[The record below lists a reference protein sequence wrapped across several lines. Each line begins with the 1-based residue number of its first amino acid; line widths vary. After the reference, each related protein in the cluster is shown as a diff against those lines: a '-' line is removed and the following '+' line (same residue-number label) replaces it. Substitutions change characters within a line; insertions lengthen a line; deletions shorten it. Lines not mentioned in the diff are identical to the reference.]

1 MKKINNLFKNINL
14 IHIIFIIIFIN
25 SSFQTQTENQRNL
38 KIKRIL
44 VIIIPG
50 GHSHNYVIQNL
61 FDYTLSHEDKFK
73 YEYHIILHNIDSNL
87 WEEKIKMNNNSFT
100 FFTYGDSLSYKESF
114 EEGIEDMT
122 NNPTFGYSGFNKAM
136 ILNIKQ
142 FMESDILQK
151 LKNAQ
156 QNHRQKYNED
166 YYDMIITDIPN
177 FIHKL
182 IIQELNI
189 KLCLYLEP
197 ALIPQL
203 FYPNFELNPAY
214 MPTIGSTYSDEMTFL
229 ERLSNSFTQTF
240 SQIIF
245 YLFQMYQ
252 SQLINSYGY
261 DMDNSVYI
269 NDAFHMFQ
277 YPLGLSF
284 PFSIPP
290 NWVLLNSIT
299 ANPAN
304 KIEDE
309 KLNIFLNKYKQ
320 NIYFSYGTIIK
331 NIINLEDLID
341 IFKYLKNNNIGV
353 VLSIRKELMN
363 DKEIKLLP
371 ENVYITRWLD
381 QNNLLGDKRVNLFVT
396 HGGYNS
402 VQESVYHGKPMIVLG
417 IGLDHHNVASLIKKR
432 KIGEV
437 FQSKNLINKNSI
449 INSIEKV
456 INEKEYYDNAKKYS
470 NIMKDL
476 KNPREEFKYWID
488 FGFKNGYQS
497 LQIPLYKYKFSW
509 IFVNGYDVAFI
520 WLIIFLIIV
529 IIIKKIINCIHDC
542 LCGKCENKHKKNKHF
557 KFD

>member
-1 MKKINNLFKNINL
+1 
-14 IHIIFIIIFIN
+14 
-25 SSFQTQTENQRNL
+25 
-38 KIKRIL
+38 
-44 VIIIPG
+44 
-50 GHSHNYVIQNL
+50 
-61 FDYTLSHEDKFK
+61 
-73 YEYHIILHNIDSNL
+73 
-87 WEEKIKMNNNSFT
+87 
-100 FFTYGDSLSYKESF
+100 
-114 EEGIEDMT
+114 
-122 NNPTFGYSGFNKAM
+122 
-136 ILNIKQ
+136 
-142 FMESDILQK
+142 
-151 LKNAQ
+151 
-156 QNHRQKYNED
+156 
-166 YYDMIITDIPN
+166 
-177 FIHKL
+177 
-182 IIQELNI
+182 
-189 KLCLYLEP
+189 
-197 ALIPQL
+197 
-203 FYPNFELNPAY
+203 
-214 MPTIGSTYSDEMTFL
+214 
-229 ERLSNSFTQTF
+229 
-240 SQIIF
+240 
-245 YLFQMYQ
+245 
-252 SQLINSYGY
+252 
-261 DMDNSVYI
+261 MDNSVYI
-269 NDAFHMFQ
+269 NNAFHMFQ
-277 YPLGLSF
+277 YPLALSF

-299 ANPAN
+299 ASPAN

-309 KLNIFLNKYKQ
+309 KLDIFLNKYKQ

-341 IFKYLKNNNIGV
+341 IFKYLKNNSIGV
-353 VLSIRKELMN
+353 VLSIRKELIN

-417 IGLDHHNVASLIKKR
+417 VGLDHHNVASLIKKR

-437 FQSKNLINKNSI
+437 FQNKNLINKNSI

-488 FGFKNGYQS
+488 FGFKHGYEC

-529 IIIKKIINCIHDC
+529 IIIRKIINCIHDC